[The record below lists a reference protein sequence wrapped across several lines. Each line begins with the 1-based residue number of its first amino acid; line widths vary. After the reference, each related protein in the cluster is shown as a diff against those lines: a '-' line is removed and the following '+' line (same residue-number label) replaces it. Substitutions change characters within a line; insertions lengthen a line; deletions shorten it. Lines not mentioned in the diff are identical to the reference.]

1 MNNYEQIKRRAQF
14 FKRGSIIPTRVLRCS
29 KRKLQHLVKF
39 GRDSW
44 VLPTKTGYV
53 IVCDAPHDA
62 GQAPIDM
69 SGYRFLGTVNL
80 DGSPYHKGE
89 SYWIGTPLPYSEDF
103 EQEVLWA
110 IAEKNGELP
119 LIPDFVMDVE
129 LGG

>member
-1 MNNYEQIKRRAQF
+1 MKSLAEFKERAQF

-53 IVCDAPHDA
+53 IVCDAQHDA
-62 GQAPIDM
+62 EQAPIDM
-69 SGYRFLGTVNL
+69 RGYHYAGWVNL
-80 DGSPYHKGE
+80 DGSPYHKGD
-89 SYWIGTPLPYSEDF
+89 SYWIDNSLPPGEDF
-103 EQEVLWA
+103 EQVVLRA

-119 LIPDFVMDVE
+119 STPIAE
-129 LGG
+129 LWGLNL